1 MTDLSLVPVDVLIDE
16 LDKRFCHFVFSG
28 CQVLSGKE
36 GSKEDS
42 KIFTMRK
49 WNGNSATC
57 IGLCGMLQVVIT
69 DAHLQ
74 SNKLDSAEDEI

>member
-1 MTDLSLVPVDVLIDE
+1 MELSLIPTEQLIDE

-28 CQVLSGKE
+28 CQVLTGKE
-36 GSKEDS
+36 GSKEES

-69 DAHLQ
+69 DAHL
-74 SNKLDSAEDEI
+74 NKNELDGESEEL